1 MVHSGIKYFIVMVV
15 VLLSTGLSAQ
25 SIEQNYQ
32 HHDVMIS
39 YGAFPFDQFLSV
51 ESAMLNHLYP
61 DKRYVRD
68 HYSGSGIVSLSYR
81 KITGSE
87 KYLWGISAG
96 YNQSKCS
103 IYYLADEVG
112 QLSRQFIAVA
122 VDFEYRYVNRGI
134 LQIYS
139 GGMLGYQFG
148 TEKLTP
154 PANSEMAD
162 ETGSLNRIAY
172 QANVM
177 GIRVGKDIAGFMEF
191 GFGYKGMVNLGISAQ
206 LY

>member
-1 MVHSGIKYFIVMVV
+1 MVHSGINYFIVMVV

-25 SIEQNYQ
+25 SVEQNYQ

-51 ESAMLNHLYP
+51 ESSMLNDLYP
-61 DKRYVRD
+61 DKRYIRD

-103 IYYLADEVG
+103 IYYLSDEVG
-112 QLSRQFIAVA
+112 QLSRQFITVA

-154 PANSEMAD
+154 PANSEMPGG
-162 ETGSLNRIAY
+162 TGTLNRIAY

-191 GFGYKGMVNLGISAQ
+191 GFGYKGMVNLGVSAQ

>member
-1 MVHSGIKYFIVMVV
+1 MVHSGMKYFIVMAVL
-15 VLLSTGLSAQ
+15 LLSTGLSAQ
-25 SIEQNYQ
+25 SVEQNYQ

-51 ESAMLNHLYP
+51 ESSMLNDLYP

-103 IYYLADEVG
+103 IYYLGDEVG
-112 QLSRQFIAVA
+112 QLSRQFVSVA

-154 PANSEMAD
+154 PANSEMPGG
-162 ETGSLNRIAY
+162 TGNLNRIAY

-191 GFGYKGMVNLGISAQ
+191 GFGYKGMVNLGVSAQ